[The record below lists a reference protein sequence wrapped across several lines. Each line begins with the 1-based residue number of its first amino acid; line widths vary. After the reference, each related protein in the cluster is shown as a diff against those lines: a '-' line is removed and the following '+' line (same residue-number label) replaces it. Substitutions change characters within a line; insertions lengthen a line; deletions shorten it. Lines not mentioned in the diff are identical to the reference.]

1 MRKFAFYGAAIM
13 SGVLCGLAV
22 IALLATTNNSHYTGD
37 IKGENTA
44 DPTDPTA
51 VYRDMMSTCGKSA
64 NEPDPSLST
73 RCQDLITQVQED
85 KHATV
90 HAVKTGDLW
99 SYWVEY
105 NS

>member
-1 MRKFAFYGAAIM
+1 MRKFAFYGAALM
-13 SGVLCGLAV
+13 SGVFCGLAV
-22 IALLATTNNSHYTGD
+22 IALLATTNASTGD
-37 IKGENTA
+37 IANENTA

-51 VYRDMMSTCGKSA
+51 VYRDMMSTCGKAS

-73 RCQDLITQVQED
+73 RCQDLITQVQQD
-85 KHATV
+85 NHATV
-90 HAVKTGDLW
+90 HAVKADGVW